1 MGEIVVKF
9 PGKFKSEY
17 WLNDKRLLRQLI
29 LFLDNINAESNPND
43 PDLEDDIENAS
54 ASLQEYNMTKESYSW
69 ADIKRLYRL

>member
-9 PGKFKSEY
+9 PGEFKSEY
-17 WLNDKRLLRQLI
+17 WLDDKRLLQELI
-29 LFLDNINAESNPND
+29 FFLDNIKADNPD

>member
-9 PGKFKSEY
+9 PGEFKSEY
-17 WLNDKRLLRQLI
+17 WLDDKRLLRQLI
-29 LFLDNINAESNPND
+29 VFLENINAENNPD